1 MTAQR
6 QPADPHESGLPPA
19 FNQSSFDQSSVDR
32 PSVDRASG
40 VPAGGQLPAG
50 AREQDNGRRRRLT
63 SRGWGTAIAGG
74 LVVALLGTNLHSQ
87 VWFTSG
93 QAYPWGAAAALL
105 FAAAVMVW
113 VGLRTMN
120 IMAAGLTG
128 IVAYVLVGLMASG
141 LFGDP
146 LIVTATSAERELTVA
161 IAGRIWTIGL
171 AVMVILSV
179 ALTAWA
185 LKPRR

>member
-19 FNQSSFDQSSVDR
+19 FNLPSGQQLPGATAAGQVPVR
-32 PSVDRASG
+32 PS
-40 VPAGGQLPAG
+40 
-50 AREQDNGRRRRLT
+50 EQENARRRRLT

-74 LVVALLGTNLHSQ
+74 LLVALLGTNLHSQ
-87 VWFTSG
+87 VWFTAG

-105 FAAAVMVW
+105 FAAAAMVW

-120 IMAAGLTG
+120 VLAAGLTG
-128 IVAYVLVGLMASG
+128 IIAYVLVGLMASG
-141 LFGDP
+141 LFGEP
-146 LIVTATSAERELTVA
+146 LIVTATSADKELAVA

-179 ALTAWA
+179 AVTAWA